1 MPLNTDQRYKAHVHN
16 LRAVDSGC
24 THIFRELKR
33 CIATRQTVATN
44 VLLKTFV
51 LLIGAW
57 SEVRL
62 LKLLHEPHGFL
73 DPERDKILGGSSKID
88 QWKLCVELGFRR
100 RYGVRSAV
108 ISRTSFPL
116 TAYLRYQ
123 ELNTLLEHDLRPI
136 IEIRNKLAHGQW
148 ERALNNDLTD
158 VSQAMMALLN
168 TENALSANFKK
179 NIVEAL
185 SRLVNDLVVGGNAF
199 DRDFDVHYRTLEQ
212 ARTNLR
218 TRSYQSW
225 CSSLQ
230 SKFERGTVRRGGLCS
245 VAQPTTP

>member
-1 MPLNTDQRYKAHVHN
+1 MPLNLEQRYHAHVQN

-24 THIFRELKR
+24 THIFRDLKR
-33 CIATRQTVATN
+33 CIATKQVVAASA
-44 VLLKTFV
+44 LLKTFT

-62 LKLLHEPHGFL
+62 LKLLHEPNGFL
-73 DPERDKILGGSSKID
+73 DPDREKILGASSKID
-88 QWKLCVELGFRR
+88 QWKLCVELGFRH

-116 TAYLRYQ
+116 TAYLRYE
-123 ELNTLLEHDLRPI
+123 ELTALLENELRPV

-148 ERALNNDLTD
+148 ERTLNNDMTD
-158 VSQAMMALLN
+158 ISQNMMALLN

-179 NIVEAL
+179 KIVEAL
-185 SRLVNDLVVGGNAF
+185 SRLVNDLVVGGLAF
-199 DRDFDVHYRTLEQ
+199 DRDFDAHYRTLEQ

-218 TRSYQSW
+218 ARSYDNWSA
-225 CSSLQ
+225 SLQ
-230 SKFERGTVRRGGLCS
+230 SKFERGALLRGG
-245 VAQPTTP
+245 Q